1 MQKMALKFSAQVAD
15 MVKNNK
21 SKLRK
26 VAIDSITDVCR
37 QAQTSAQGITAGGT
51 LVDGKIPVVTAD
63 LINSFTSNVGGGSAK
78 GAQSYTVA
86 LAGLQIGDI
95 ARFTWDIEYSMRVN
109 YGFVGTDKLGR
120 TYNQKGWHFMTRAV
134 EKWPEFVRDNTNKV
148 SKL

>member
-1 MQKMALKFSAQVAD
+1 MPKKFSAQVSD
-15 MVKNNK
+15 MIKNNK
-21 SKLRK
+21 RKLRK

-63 LINSFTSNVGGGSAK
+63 LINSFTSNVGGSSSK

-86 LAGLQIGDI
+86 LSGLQVGDI

-109 YGFVGTDKLGR
+109 YGFMGTDALGR
-120 TYNQKGWHFMTRAV
+120 KYNQKGWHFMTRAV
-134 EKWPEFVRDNTNKV
+134 EKWPEFVAQNAAKV
-148 SKL
+148 SKK